1 MVRTERGEEMS
12 KKHKPDLI
20 PCDFCGEYYEH
31 ESERE
36 GEE

>member
-1 MVRTERGEEMS
+1 MS

-31 ESERE
+31 EKEKE
-36 GEE
+36 ADE

>member
-1 MVRTERGEEMS
+1 MS

-31 ESERE
+31 EKENNQE